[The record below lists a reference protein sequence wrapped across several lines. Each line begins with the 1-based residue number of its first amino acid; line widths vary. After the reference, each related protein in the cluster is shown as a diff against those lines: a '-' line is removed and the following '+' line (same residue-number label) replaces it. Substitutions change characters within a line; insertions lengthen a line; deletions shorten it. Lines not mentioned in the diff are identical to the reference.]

1 MKKMVLYVGFI
12 ILASALMPISSAR
25 QLMNPLSKAAEEY
38 FLLLSQDKVTE
49 AYQMTSSD
57 VQAETSL
64 RDFIEMNRGSPLEK
78 YVSALWD
85 HEGIE
90 GNRGELQGM
99 IETSD
104 ASYPEVF
111 IFVNVEL
118 VQEDGE
124 WKIYS
129 VELW

>member
-1 MKKMVLYVGFI
+1 MKKWLLLIGFI
-12 ILASALMPISSAR
+12 IFASALMPRSGAQ
-25 QLMNPLSKAAEEY
+25 QLMNPLSKVAEEY

-57 VQAETSL
+57 LQAETSL
-64 RDFIEMNRGSPLEK
+64 RDFIEMNRGSPLEE

-85 HEGIE
+85 HEGTE
-90 GNRGELQGM
+90 GNRGELRGM
-99 IETSD
+99 IETGD
-104 ASYPEVF
+104 ASYPELF
-111 IFVNVEL
+111 LFVNVEL

-124 WKIYS
+124 WKINA

>member
-90 GNRGELQGM
+90 GNRGELQG
-99 IETSD
+99 ILETSD